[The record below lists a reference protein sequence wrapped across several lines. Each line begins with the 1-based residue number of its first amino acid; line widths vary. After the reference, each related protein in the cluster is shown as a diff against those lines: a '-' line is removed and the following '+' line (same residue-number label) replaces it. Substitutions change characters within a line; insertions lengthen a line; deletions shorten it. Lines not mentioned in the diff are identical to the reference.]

1 MKQNCYFW
9 RFRLIFAATEL
20 VECFSMTSST
30 MLGVGESHAFIW
42 KFAKEI
48 RLLSCIGRPV
58 SPWPGA
64 AANITGED
72 SAANLTHLHLAAI
85 FNYS

>member
-1 MKQNCYFW
+1 MKLNCSYW
-9 RFRLIFAATEL
+9 RFRPNFGAREL
-20 VECFSMTSST
+20 VECFSMTSSIV
-30 MLGVGESHAFIW
+30 LGVGESRAFIW

-72 SAANLTHLHLAAI
+72 LVANLTRLHLAAT

>member
-1 MKQNCYFW
+1 MKQNCFYW
-9 RFRLIFAATEL
+9 QFRPNFAASEL

-30 MLGVGESHAFIW
+30 MLGVRECSAFIW
-42 KFAKEI
+42 RFVKEI
-48 RLLSCIGRPV
+48 RLLSCTGRPV

-72 SAANLTHLHLAAI
+72 LEANLTRLHLAAI